1 MPQAGEGWD
10 SRIWAADSLVGED
23 STLNSIPRSAR
34 FRRPS
39 AMREMKHDEAKLGK
53 SLLAAWDLQELVK
66 GQRQPWVLLLKQDT
80 GDDATFLRRPS

>member
-1 MPQAGEGWD
+1 
-10 SRIWAADSLVGED
+10 
-23 STLNSIPRSAR
+23 
-34 FRRPS
+34 
-39 AMREMKHDEAKLGK
+39 MREMKHDEAKLGK